1 MAAFFV
7 LEMIYS
13 WFFRGFIL
21 LALQKTLFFADK

>member
-13 WFFRGFIL
+13 RFFRDFIL
-21 LALQKTLFFADK
+21 LALQKSLFFADK